1 MQPLGETQQSAEK
14 KLAEVMNLSIHIK
27 SRHIVYT
34 SSHDM
39 STIKMKTSLLNE
51 NIFTNQ
57 LIIYRALPLRKIQ
70 CPKRHVRAQIQT
82 TKLDCI
88 YSQSS

>member
-27 SRHIVYT
+27 SRHVNYQ
-34 SSHDM
+34 
-39 STIKMKTSLLNE
+39 NE

-70 CPKRHVRAQIQT
+70 CTKRHVRAQIQT